1 MSVTVTLIL
10 NQVQEIQGPYLRSV
24 DAGSSPAWR
33 FTDGFW
39 AVTMR
44 DRWWTDLPLSTTVVS
59 SSVWAW
65 VGALPKKV

>member
-33 FTDGFW
+33 FTRDFW
-39 AVTMR
+39 SVTTGGCCSR
-44 DRWWTDLPLSTTVVS
+44 SVS
-59 SSVWAW
+59 SYR
-65 VGALPKKV
+65 